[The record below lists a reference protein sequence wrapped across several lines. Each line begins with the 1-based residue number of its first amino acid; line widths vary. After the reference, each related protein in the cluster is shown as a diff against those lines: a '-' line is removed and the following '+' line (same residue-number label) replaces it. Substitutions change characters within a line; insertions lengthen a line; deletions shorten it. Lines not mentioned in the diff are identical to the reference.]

1 MVEWAP
7 RNGGAA
13 VRGLQELAESL
24 KLIQSQLGYQDVL
37 DLFLV
42 WLVVYRVLLLTKKS
56 GAVQILSGMGIL
68 AIAYLLSI
76 QLELI
81 TFNYLLEK
89 IFGNLF
95 LIVVILFQGEIRR
108 ALAQIGSNPFFSGA
122 YRIEESQNLEELAKG
137 VLALAQKGVGAL
149 VVIEREITLDYFIEE
164 GTVLDAVISSE
175 VLQSLFHSS
184 SPLHDGAV
192 IIRGGRIH
200 SAGCFLPLS
209 KNPILDKN
217 LGTRHRA
224 GIGLTEETDAYVFV
238 VSEENKSVGLVHG
251 GHFFPDVDHPTI
263 RKTLYDI
270 FNLKFRGGA

>member
-1 MVEWAP
+1 M
-7 RNGGAA
+7 
-13 VRGLQELAESL
+13 RGLHELVDSL
-24 KLIQSQLGYQDVL
+24 RLIQSQLGYQDIL

-68 AIAYLLSI
+68 AIAYLLSY
-76 QLELI
+76 QMELI

-108 ALAQIGSNPFFSGA
+108 ALAQIGSTPFFSGA
-122 YRIEESQNLEELAKG
+122 SRMEESQNLEELGKG
-137 VLALAQKGVGAL
+137 IMALAQRGCGAL

-164 GTVLDAVISSE
+164 GTVLDAQISAEILLS
-175 VLQSLFHSS
+175 VFHPT

-192 IIRGGRIH
+192 IVRGGRLFA
-200 SAGCFLPLS
+200 AGCFLPLS
-209 KNPILDKN
+209 KNPVLDKN

-224 GIGLTEETDAYVFV
+224 AIGLTEETDAYVFV

-251 GHFFPDVDHPTI
+251 GHFFPVIDHPTV

-270 FNLKFRGGA
+270 FNLKFRPPEGRGA

>member
-1 MVEWAP
+1 MTA
-7 RNGGAA
+7 
-13 VRGLQELAESL
+13 L
-24 KLIQSQLGYQDVL
+24 KDLFDNLGVVFSQLSLADMV

-76 QLELI
+76 QMELI

-108 ALAQIGSNPFFSGA
+108 ALAQIGSNPFFSGMS
-122 YRIEESQNLEELAKG
+122 RVEEAQNLEELSKG
-137 VLALAQKGVGAL
+137 LMALAQKGYGAL
-149 VVIEREITLDYFIEE
+149 VVIEREITLEYFVEE
-164 GTVLDAVISSE
+164 GISLDAAMSAEI
-175 VLQSLFHSS
+175 LQSIFHPV

-192 IIRGGRIH
+192 IVRNGRFH
-200 SAGCFLPLS
+200 SGGCFLPLS
-209 KNPILDKN
+209 KNPILDRN

-224 GIGLTEETDAYVFV
+224 AIGLTEETDAYVFV
-238 VSEENKSVGLVHG
+238 VSEENKSVGIVHG
-251 GHFFPDVDHPTI
+251 GHLFPDVDHATV

-270 FNLKFRGGA
+270 FNLKFRAVERGVSA

>member
-1 MVEWAP
+1 LRAFQDLFD
-7 RNGGAA
+7 NA
-13 VRGLQELAESL
+13 Q
-24 KLIQSQLGYQDVL
+24 LIFSQLNWPDL
-37 DLFLV
+37 IDLFLV

-89 IFGNLF
+89 IFANLF

-108 ALAQIGSNPFFSGA
+108 ALAQIGSNPFFSGVS
-122 YRIEESQNLEELAKG
+122 RVEETQNLEELAKG
-137 VLALAQKGVGAL
+137 LINLAQRGYGAL
-149 VVIEREITLDYFIEE
+149 VVIEREITLDYFVEE
-164 GTVLDAVISSE
+164 GTKTDAAMSAE
-175 VLQSLFHSS
+175 VLVSLFHPV

-192 IIRGGRIH
+192 IVRGGRLH

-209 KNPILDKN
+209 KNPVLDKN

-224 GIGLTEETDAYVFV
+224 ALGLTEETDAYVFV
-238 VSEENKSVGLVHG
+238 VSEEQKSVGIVHG
-251 GHFFPDVDHPTI
+251 GHLFPDVDHATI
-263 RKTLYDI
+263 RKTLYEI
-270 FNLKFRGGA
+270 FNLKFRATAERGPA